1 MDKALFNDLVTSL
14 HEARAIAQ
22 GTASAGRRT
31 VLSKPLDAKEVR
43 EQTALSQKDFAAL
56 LRVSVKTLQ
65 NWEQHR
71 RSPTGP
77 AEALLTIVSRA
88 PQQAIQYLHA

>member
-14 HEARAIAQ
+14 HEAQAIAK
-22 GTASAGRRT
+22 GTLSAGRRT
-31 VLSKPLDAKEVR
+31 VLTKTIDAKEVR

-71 RSPTGP
+71 RNPTGP